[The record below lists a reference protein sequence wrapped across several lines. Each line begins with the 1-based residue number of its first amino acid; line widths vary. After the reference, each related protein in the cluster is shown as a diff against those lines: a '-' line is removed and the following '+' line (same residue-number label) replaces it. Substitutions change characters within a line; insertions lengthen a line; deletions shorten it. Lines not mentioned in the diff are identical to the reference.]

1 MEHPFLKLLI
11 ISIFISS
18 ISCNHENE
26 KTSQSNFDK
35 ITNTIE
41 EIDSSRI
48 LVQPDTNQF
57 FQKQNLEIKKK
68 TADCFFQKMTF
79 DLPMISKVI
88 GDTLNIRNVYDW
100 AVFYKPNYDESE
112 IRKIVGR
119 GNNYFHLGGND
130 LFEIIGFL
138 EDEGEYLGVNIYSIN
153 KSTCEILGREI
164 LAKETGWENGY
175 KETLSIIEDN
185 FIIKKIKRSGSK
197 DWGDRTKWK
206 RDSSISIISFET
218 NGKILLE
225 KR

>member
-1 MEHPFLKLLI
+1 MKHTFFKLFIITIFI
-11 ISIFISS
+11 ISST
-18 ISCNHENE
+18 CNHENE
-26 KTSQSNFDK
+26 KTSQRNFDI

-41 EIDSSRI
+41 EIDSPNTLI
-48 LVQPDTNQF
+48 QPKTNQF
-57 FQKQNLEIKKK
+57 FQKQEIELKEKAK
-68 TADCFFQKMTF
+68 DCFFQKMTF
-79 DLPMISKVI
+79 DLPKISEAV

-185 FIIKKIKRSGSK
+185 FIIKKIKRLG
-197 DWGDRTKWK
+197 R
-206 RDSSISIISFET
+206 
-218 NGKILLE
+218 
-225 KR
+225 